1 MHVNPKNLSLRD
13 PLPPEPDV
21 SGYHQMAKGRGSL
34 PVNIVIT
41 QSVKKHSMS
50 TICPENVI
58 YQPRNS
64 VVGVIRLL
72 NMEPEK

>member
-1 MHVNPKNLSLRD
+1 
-13 PLPPEPDV
+13 
-21 SGYHQMAKGRGSL
+21 MAKGRGSL

-50 TICPENVI
+50 TFCLENVF